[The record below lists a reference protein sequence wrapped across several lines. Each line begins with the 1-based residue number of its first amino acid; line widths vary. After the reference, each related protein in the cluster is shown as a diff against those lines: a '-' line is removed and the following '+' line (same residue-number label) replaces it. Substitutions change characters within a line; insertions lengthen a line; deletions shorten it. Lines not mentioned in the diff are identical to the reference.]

1 MISRADQIRC
11 AAHAWDYAIALCTRA
26 LPASPEREALIAC
39 EERPTLSSIRAVLA
53 IGRHQ
58 PWLSLI
64 ETALVEIGIAA
75 IEDILEEADHD
86 HRN

>member
-1 MISRADQIRC
+1 MSGTMPSPVARAR
-11 AAHAWDYAIALCTRA
+11 TRQA
-26 LPASPEREALIAC
+26 PEREALIAC
-39 EERPTLSSIRAVLA
+39 EERPTLSNIRAVLA
-53 IGRHQ
+53 IGRRQ

-64 ETALVEIGIAA
+64 ESALVEIGIAA